1 MRPPVKD
8 CPQNFFFSRD
18 AFERLLRRLVVK
30 HSPRIQWLT
39 GTAVSVSVAKGD
51 VNKLSS
57 ITVRLPDGT
66 ERSIEAALVVG
77 TSRNSICKRPP
88 D

>member
-18 AFERLLRRLVVK
+18 AFERLLRRLVVR

-39 GTAVSVSVAKGD
+39 GTAVSVSVANDD

-57 ITVRLPDGT
+57 IAVRLPDGT
-66 ERSIEAALVVG
+66 ERNIRAALVVG
-77 TSRNSICKRPP
+77 MSRYSAV
-88 D
+88 